1 MLVAE
6 LLRAKDAQAEPQALE
21 NLKDAKNKVS
31 AKSIKRP
38 YCGSRFKAHQRGT
51 WAFVWIGK
59 FKPGYY
65 SKGEVGREGGRQN
78 FTAN

>member
-31 AKSIKRP
+31 ANQYQVTILRV
-38 YCGSRFKAHQRGT
+38 Q
-51 WAFVWIGK
+51 V
-59 FKPGYY
+59 
-65 SKGEVGREGGRQN
+65 
-78 FTAN
+78 